1 MKKEKK
7 IINKAYSKE
16 QQYIKAD
23 MLKKKISNSSVFT
36 NVKKIENGIL
46 YLKDN
51 MYAKFFSVIP
61 IDLSLTNKDEQDLFY
76 YTLSQL
82 YKLKVVI
89 KAYKYDEKS

>member
-51 MYAKFFSVIP
+51 TYAKFFSVIP
-61 IDLSLTNKDEQDLFY
+61 IDLSLTNMMK
-76 YTLSQL
+76 
-82 YKLKVVI
+82 K
-89 KAYKYDEKS
+89 